1 MVDEELFLKE
11 LQSGFIEEAVDLV
24 EQCEQKS
31 LQLEAGGDVKSCI
44 EVLFRCFHTIK
55 GTAAAVEMQNLASYT
70 HKIENLLV
78 AVKNGDVK
86 ISTEVINL
94 LLEASDNTKN
104 YVFSKKE
111 GKDFSLDVASVEKRV
126 KDLISSGGVVK
137 ELVQEPVQGPVQEP
151 VLEPRVNIPVSV
163 IQEDKLPQAE
173 DASKIVSD
181 EFVKLPLSKIDGLID
196 YLGEQVILQTA
207 LNFCNARSN
216 AGDELMSKTIVQLN
230 KITQDLQQSAIAL
243 RMFNLSQV
251 FKKAKRLVRDTSL
264 QLGKEINFSGI
275 GENAEL
281 DKTIV
286 DELSGPV
293 THLVRNSVDHGIE
306 DKEQRLLNGKDPVGT
321 VELQAFQRSGFF
333 YLVITDDG
341 KGLDADK
348 IRKKGLS
355 LGLIKEKDVFKD
367 EELYDLIFRSGF
379 STKDEVTGISG
390 RGVGMDVVKNTV
402 EKLRGTIQVK
412 SIKNKGSSFIIKLP
426 LTLAIFNGMV
436 VDIGNKKLVVPNS
449 EVLQIID
456 KSKECLCSIDKDN
469 NLLRDGES
477 VYPIISLPKVI
488 GIKTH
493 IDKVKDLPGSV
504 NHSLYLITSDGQK
517 KYAIGINEILGQQKV
532 VLKKLPDNISKMQG
546 ISGAT
551 ILGDGTVSLI
561 LDVNKTLKIYNNVA

>member
-1 MVDEELFLKE
+1 M
-11 LQSGFIEEAVDLV
+11 
-24 EQCEQKS
+24 
-31 LQLEAGGDVKSCI
+31 
-44 EVLFRCFHTIK
+44 
-55 GTAAAVEMQNLASYT
+55 
-70 HKIENLLV
+70 
-78 AVKNGDVK
+78 
-86 ISTEVINL
+86 
-94 LLEASDNTKN
+94 
-104 YVFSKKE
+104 
-111 GKDFSLDVASVEKRV
+111 
-126 KDLISSGGVVK
+126 
-137 ELVQEPVQGPVQEP
+137 
-151 VLEPRVNIPVSV
+151 
-163 IQEDKLPQAE
+163 
-173 DASKIVSD
+173 SD